1 MAGGNTYDDDWRWG
15 AKKDDIDG
23 GSTYDR
29 RSRGRREEWRRRLAL
44 GSDGSACVYFFTA
57 LMRVLITALIR
68 SQLKPQ

>member
-23 GSTYDR
+23 GSTYDDD
-29 RSRGRREEWRRRLAL
+29 WRWGEKNGDDGWRWAL
-44 GSDGSACVYFFTA
+44 MAQPVYIFFTA